1 MMIDPETYYEMY
13 LKGKSP
19 EQLLTEIRS
28 LRREIARLRRELED
42 PSFEESGLMPGSRAV
57 LETDREYLER
67 AVRAYE
73 DAGGVY
79 VPTAAEKRSR
89 KIDEALDKLESA
101 TFFKGHYFGGY
112 TTRRCTIKGDKAV
125 FETARPWTQ
134 SQFEPEEERWTKDGR
149 WTKDEFIDSLRRLHL
164 GEWKCS
170 YIDSTILDGEE
181 WEFTLKF
188 KSGRRQ
194 LNISGINAYPYNFDR
209 LVELFGMEED

>member
-28 LRREIARLRRELED
+28 LRREIARMRRELGD
-42 PSFEESGLMPGSRAV
+42 TSGDKLFFPDSWSM
-57 LETDREYLER
+57 LEINREYLER

-73 DAGGVY
+73 EAGGVY
-79 VPTAAEKRSR
+79 VPTALEKRSR
-89 KIDEALDKLESA
+89 RIDEALDKLESA

-149 WTKDEFIDSLRRLHL
+149 WTKDEFIDSLRRLHI

>member
-1 MMIDPETYYEMY
+1 MIDPETYYEMY

-28 LRREIARLRRELED
+28 LRREIARMRRELGD
-42 PSFEESGLMPGSRAV
+42 TSGDKLFFPDSWSM
-57 LETDREYLER
+57 LEINREYLER

-73 DAGGVY
+73 EAGGVY
-79 VPTAAEKRSR
+79 VPTALEKRSR
-89 KIDEALDKLESA
+89 RIDEALDKLESA

-112 TTRRCTIKGDKAV
+112 TTRRCRIEGDKAG
-125 FETARPWTQ
+125 FETSYPWTRGH
-134 SQFEPEEERWTKDGR
+134 FEPDEES
-149 WTKDEFIDSLRRLHL
+149 WTKDEFIDGLRRLHL

-170 YIDSTILDGEE
+170 YVDTKVLDGEE
-181 WEFTLKF
+181 WELTLKF

-209 LVELFGMEED
+209 LCDLFGMEED